1 MMNEQLKSALKLFK
15 LIGMDSSRTGKEKW
29 LRAGS
34 DNEAFK
40 RLLKATYD
48 PFIMYNI
55 KLFDPDKYPI
65 PETEVLPDKLTYF
78 EFLLEAL
85 HQRTITGA
93 EAIAK
98 VEEAFGKFDATERLW
113 LARVIR
119 KDLNIGIKAKTI
131 NTVFPGLIP
140 EFSVMLAKN
149 LKSYPRN
156 FIMQPKLDGLRISAN
171 TSTGELRSRNGKSIE
186 GYTDIETALKKLP
199 GGLMIDGEILAND
212 FNSTVSVSFTHAE
225 NKIGILNIF
234 DAVPMEAF
242 ETSEYD
248 STQLERT
255 KKLHE
260 IMSQFFAENP
270 DCACLKLVET
280 SSLISTKNPDWENQV
295 AKYYEAKLAEGYEGI
310 MIKDATAPYVCK
322 RSTAWQKVKPVNSYD
337 VPVIGIEAGDIDTE
351 FEEQVGKLVCKYGD
365 QELRVGS
372 GLTKEQRKLW
382 WDDPSLIVGKTI
394 EILAQEETSNRK
406 GTHSLRF
413 PRFKCVRHDK

>member
-1 MMNEQLKSALKLFK
+1 MNEQLKEALALFDR
-15 LIGMDSSRTGKEKW
+15 IGSDSSRLTKEYW

-34 DNEAFK
+34 DNEVFK
-40 RLLKATYD
+40 SLLKATYD
-48 PFIMYNI
+48 PFRMYNI
-55 KLFDPDKYPI
+55 KIFDPDKYPV
-65 PETEVLPDKLTYF
+65 PTEKVNIDKMTRF

-85 HQRTITGA
+85 YQRTITGA

-98 VEEAFGKFDATERLW
+98 TEEIFGKFDEDERLW

-149 LKSYPRN
+149 LKSYPRD
-156 FIMQPKLDGLRISAN
+156 FIMQPKLDGLRISAD
-171 TSTGELRSRNGKSIE
+171 TTTGELRSRNGKAIE
-186 GYTDIETALKKLP
+186 GYTDIENTLKKLP

-212 FNSTVSVSFTHAE
+212 FNSTVSVSFTHAD

-242 ETSEYD
+242 EASEYD

-260 IMSQFFAENP
+260 IMAQFFAENP
-270 DCACLKLVET
+270 DCTCLKLVET
-280 SSLISTKNPDWENQV
+280 SGLISTKDPDWETRV

-322 RSTAWQKVKPVNSYD
+322 RSTAWQKVKPVSSYD
-337 VPVIGIEAGDIDTE
+337 VPVIAIEAGDIDTE

-382 WDDPSLIVGKTI
+382 WDNPSLIVGKTI

>member
-1 MMNEQLKSALKLFK
+1 MNEQLKEALRLFE
-15 LIGMDSSRTGKEKW
+15 LIGSDSSRIAKEQY
-29 LRAGS
+29 LRSGEN
-34 DNEAFK
+34 NEAFK
-40 RLLKATYD
+40 KLLKATYD

-55 KLFDPDKYPI
+55 KIFDPDKYPI
-65 PETEVLPDKLTYF
+65 PESETLSDKLTYF

-85 HQRTITGA
+85 HQRTITGG

-98 VEEAFGKFDATERLW
+98 VEDTFGKFNADERLW
-113 LARVIR
+113 LSRVIR

-171 TSTGELRSRNGKSIE
+171 TSTGELRSRNGKTID
-186 GYTDIETALKKLP
+186 GYTDIENALKKLP
-199 GGLMIDGEILAND
+199 GGLMIDGEILADN
-212 FNSTVSVSFTHAE
+212 FNSTVSVSFTHTN

-242 ETSEYD
+242 ESLEYD
-248 STQLERT
+248 STQVERT
-255 KKLHE
+255 RNLE
-260 IMSQFFAENP
+260 GIMLRFAAEHP
-270 DCACLKLVET
+270 DITCLKLVET
-280 SSLISTKNPDWENQV
+280 SDIISTKEPDWETRV
-295 AKYYEAKLAEGYEGI
+295 ARYYEAKLAQGYEGI

-382 WDDPSLIVGKTI
+382 WDNPSLIVGKTI

-413 PRFKCVRHDK
+413 PRFKCVRLDK